1 MSKLAPNPRR
11 GEIQAE
17 LGGKRY
23 VLCLTLGALAELE
36 AAFGA
41 SDLVALAERF
51 EKGRISAR
59 DAIRVIAA
67 GLRGGGTEISEDEV
81 ARLASEEGAVGYV
94 KIVSALLAVTF
105 SSPTGGNAPPPN
117 P

>member
-1 MSKLAPNPRR
+1 MSRLAPNPRR
-11 GEIQAE
+11 GEIEAE
-17 LGGKRY
+17 LGGRRY

-41 SDLVALAERF
+41 SDLVALAGRF
-51 EKGRISAR
+51 EQGRLSAR

-81 ARLASEEGAVGYV
+81 ARLTSGEGAVGYV
-94 KIVSALLAVTF
+94 RIVSALLAATF
-105 SSPTGGNAPPPN
+105 AAPTGDRAPPN

>member
-1 MSKLAPNPRR
+1 MSRLAHNSRR
-11 GEIQAE
+11 GEIEAE

-51 EKGRISAR
+51 EQGRISAR

-67 GLRGGGTEISEDEV
+67 GLRGGGTEIGEDEV
-81 ARLASEEGAVGYV
+81 ARLASGEGAVGYV
-94 KIVSALLAVTF
+94 KIVSALLAATF
-105 SSPTGGNAPPPN
+105 AAPAENKVLPPN